1 MADHTAAKALLE
13 AKLAELQGRLGN
25 LERDLAEP
33 ADPDW
38 EERAVQLEDDDAL
51 DGQAALARST
61 IASVER
67 ALERIA
73 DGSSGEWVSCGI
85 EIAAGRLEARPEAAL
100 CIDCASRD

>member
-1 MADHTAAKALLE
+1 MADLTAAKALLE
-13 AKLAELQGRLGN
+13 AQLAELQGRLGN

-51 DGQAALARST
+51 DGQAGLARST

-73 DGSSGEWVSCGI
+73 DGSYGECVSCGV

>member
-1 MADHTAAKALLE
+1 MTAHSAAKATLE
-13 AKLAELQGRLGN
+13 AQLAELEGRLAN

-38 EERAVQLEDDDAL
+38 EERAVQLEDDDSL
-51 DGQAALARST
+51 DGQAVNARNT
-61 IASVER
+61 IASVRR

-73 DGSSGEWVSCGI
+73 DGTYGECVSCGK
-85 EIAAGRLEARPEAAL
+85 EIAPGRLEARPEAAL